1 MKKTGAWLL
10 RNALEQLGVRHT
22 FGIPGVHTTEIYDEL
37 NNSNQIRPMLVTHEG
52 GASFMADAVSRSSDQ
67 IGVLV
72 VVPAAGLTHAM
83 SGIGEA
89 FLDGIPMLVI
99 SGGIRTDTPH
109 KYQLHQMDLQALMAP
124 LTKATF
130 KVESHAEVMPKIFE
144 AYEIAKSGEPG
155 PVYVEVP
162 MNIQILKGTVSDL
175 PAAPVIKKCKTELDQ
190 KAVSQAAQML
200 AKARRPGIFLGW
212 GAKEA
217 RDYSIRIAE
226 KLGAPVSTSLQ
237 GLSSFPHDHALHTGM
252 GFGGAAVPAAA
263 EIFKDCD
270 VILAVG
276 VRFGEI
282 ATGSYSMDV
291 PPNLIHIDINP
302 EALGANYPAAI
313 SLEADAAV
321 AMKAL
326 DKALAGALKETTTQE
341 KTDISADISQKKQA
355 YMQEW
360 LDHDSKDKV
369 NPAVFFRALDQ
380 QLSQDA
386 FVLTDDGNHTFLTA
400 ELMPIRDQR
409 RFISPTDF
417 NCMGYCVPAAIA
429 TKLENRNKQVVGIVG
444 DGAFLM
450 TAMEILSAS
459 TEGLGLVYFVFSDGE
474 LSQISQAQD
483 VPYNRKPCTILPV
496 LKYEPFARS
505 VGAAYVYMGQNSDVE
520 KAVAQA
526 LECAAKGQ
534 PVIVEVNI
542 DYSKKTRF
550 TKGAIKVNLDRLDL
564 ATKIRFI
571 GRALMR
577 KITG

>member
-37 NNSNQIRPMLVTHEG
+37 NRSNQIRPMLVTHEG
-52 GASFMADAVSRSSDQ
+52 GASFMADAVSRSSDN

-89 FLDGIPMLVI
+89 FLDGIAMLVI
-99 SGGIRTDTPH
+99 SGGVRTDTPH
-109 KYQLHQMDLQALMAP
+109 KYQLHQMDLQALMKP
-124 LTKATF
+124 LTKASF
-130 KVESHAEVMPKIFE
+130 KVESHQEVMPKLFE
-144 AYEIAKSGEPG
+144 AYEIAMSGEPG
-155 PVYVEVP
+155 PVYVEIPVD
-162 MNIQILKGTVSDL
+162 IQFKKGPVSEIPD
-175 PAAPVIKKCKTELDQ
+175 APVIQKCQKPLDH
-190 KAVSQAAQML
+190 KALLQAASLL
-200 AKARRPGIFLGW
+200 AKAKHPGIFLGW
-212 GAKEA
+212 GAKDA
-217 RDYSIRIAE
+217 RDYSIQIAE
-226 KLGAPVSTSLQ
+226 KLSAPVSTSLQ
-237 GLSSFPHDHALHTGM
+237 GLASFPHDHPLHTGM

-282 ATGSYSMDV
+282 ATGSYSVDV

-302 EALGANYPAAI
+302 DALGANYPAAI
-313 SLEADAAV
+313 TLEADAGE

-326 DKALAGALKETTTQE
+326 ADILTDSVIEDKATIPK
-341 KTDISADISQKKQA
+341 DIAHRKKA
-355 YMQEW
+355 YIKEW

-369 NPAVFFRALDQ
+369 NPAVFFNALDQ
-380 QLSQDA
+380 ALSEDA
-386 FVLTDDGNHTFLTA
+386 FILTDDGNHTFLTA
-400 ELMPIRDQR
+400 ELMPIRKDRQ
-409 RFISPTDF
+409 FISPTDF

-429 TKLENRNKQVVGIVG
+429 TKLENRSKQVVGIVG

-450 TAMEILSAS
+450 TALEILTARADD
-459 TEGLGLVYFVFSDGE
+459 LGVVYFVFSDGE
-474 LSQISQAQD
+474 LSQISQAQE
-483 VPYNRKPCTILPV
+483 VPYNRKPCTILPT
-496 LKYEPFARS
+496 LKYEPFAQS
-505 VGAAYVYMGQNSDVE
+505 VGAAYVYMGDNADVE
-520 KAVAQA
+520 KAIAKA
-526 LECAAKGQ
+526 LDHSEKGQ

-577 KITG
+577 KVTG